1 MSPTMQLVLSLIG
14 GGIGGYITGA
24 VLKNNLGSAGSV
36 ITGLIGGGA
45 SEKILTSTGVLS
57 GSVVEQI
64 SGSGIG
70 GAVLVLIVRVL
81 KRAVIPP
88 SRND

>member
-1 MSPTMQLVLSLIG
+1 MSPIMQLILSLISG
-14 GGIGGYITGA
+14 AIGGYMAGA
-24 VLKNNLGSAGSV
+24 VLKNSLGPAGNV
-36 ITGLIGGGA
+36 IVGLIGGGA

-64 SGSGIG
+64 AGSGIG

-81 KRAVIPP
+81 KRAVTPP

>member
-1 MSPTMQLVLSLIG
+1 MA
-14 GGIGGYITGA
+14 GA
-24 VLKNNLGSAGSV
+24 VLKNNLGPAGNV
-36 ITGLIGGGA
+36 IVGLIGGGA

-64 SGSGIG
+64 AGSGIG

-81 KRAVIPP
+81 KRAVTPP